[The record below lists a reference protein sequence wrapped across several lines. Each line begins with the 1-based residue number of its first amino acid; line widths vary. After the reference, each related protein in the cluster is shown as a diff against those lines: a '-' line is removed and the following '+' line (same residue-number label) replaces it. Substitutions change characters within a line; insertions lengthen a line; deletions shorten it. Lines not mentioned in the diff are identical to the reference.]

1 MADSSTPEERGQF
14 GSSLGFIMA
23 AAGSAIGLGNIW
35 RFPYLTG
42 ENGGGAFVFVYILCV
57 LLIGLPLLLNEISL
71 GRKSGKNP
79 IGAIRDTG
87 GNKFWQIAGVLCIAV
102 CFFVFSYYSVIAGW
116 TLAYIFT
123 ELTNIPVDFQEFIR
137 TPLYVVPL
145 TFAFML
151 MTILIVLGGV
161 SGGIEKASKFLMPV
175 LFIIILF
182 IAGRAVTLEGAQ
194 EGIEYYLSPDFSKI
208 NSKVIMIAMG
218 QAFFSLGVG
227 WGLMITFGSYLDKKS
242 NIVQSASWIVGMDT
256 MVALLAGLM
265 VFPALFAL
273 LPGKDPASGPA
284 LVFDV
289 LPQVFNE
296 MPGGNIIGALFF
308 ILLLVAALTSTISML
323 EVPVSYL
330 IDEKKWNRKKA
341 TWIVGIAAMV
351 LSVPSALSSIEG
363 NFFADMSIN
372 FLGHELKGFFGIMD
386 FVFGT
391 FAGILI
397 CLMLSLYTGWA
408 QKIADYAN
416 ELASGAP
423 GFKGVYRLGWIIFI
437 KWVCPIVIGVVIL
450 DLLGVF
456 GTSQ

>member
-1 MADSSTPEERGQF
+1 MADISNSEERGQF
-14 GSSLGFIMA
+14 GSSIGFIMA

-42 ENGGGAFVFVYILCV
+42 ENGGGAFVFVYIICV

-71 GRKSGKNP
+71 GRRSGKNP

-87 GNKFWQIAGVLCIAV
+87 GNKFWQVAGILCIAV

-137 TPLYVVPL
+137 TPLYVIPL

-182 IAGRAVTLEGAQ
+182 IAGRAITLEGAG

-208 NSKVIMIAMG
+208 NSKVIMMAMG

-242 NIVQSASWIVGMDT
+242 NIIQSAGWIVGMDT

-289 LPQVFNE
+289 LPKVFNE

-323 EVPVSYL
+323 EVPVAYL

-341 TWIVGIAAMV
+341 TWIVGLSAMA

-363 NFFADMSIN
+363 NFFAELSFN
-372 FLGHELKGFFGIMD
+372 FLGHELKGFFDLMD
-386 FVFGT
+386 FVFGS

-416 ELASGAP
+416 ELTLGSP
-423 GFKGVYRLGWIIFI
+423 EFKGVFRTAWILFI
-437 KWVCPIVIGVVIL
+437 KWVCPIVIGLVLL

-456 GTSQ
+456 AIGG